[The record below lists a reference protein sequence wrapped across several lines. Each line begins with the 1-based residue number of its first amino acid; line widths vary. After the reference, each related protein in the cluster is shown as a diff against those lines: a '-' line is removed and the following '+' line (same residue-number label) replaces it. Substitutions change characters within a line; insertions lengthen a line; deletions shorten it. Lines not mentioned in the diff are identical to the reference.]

1 MALPTIPRSQVD
13 PTPIVRLSRTFN
25 ISAAHRL
32 HSIYLSDEE
41 NAKLYGPCNRQYGHG
56 HNYKITVSLT
66 GQVNPRTGMVVN
78 LRVLKSIAQQYVA
91 DLLDHRN
98 LDIEVDY
105 FDKRPSTTENL
116 AVLVWQQM
124 RLGLRDTGLPEA
136 LLDNVTID
144 ETDAN
149 RVSYS
154 GNVRNHPFSVKM

>member
-1 MALPTIPRSQVD
+1 MVPPTIPRLQVE
-13 PTPIVRLSRTFN
+13 PVPVVRLSRTFN

-32 HSIYLSDEE
+32 HSIYLSDED
-41 NAKLYGPCNRQYGHG
+41 NIKLYGPCNRQYGHG
-56 HNYKITVSLT
+56 HNYKITVSLV
-66 GQVNPRTGMVVN
+66 GRVDPHTGMVVN

-105 FDKRPSTTENL
+105 FVKRPSTTENL

-124 RLGLRDTGLPEA
+124 HLGLKDTGLPES
-136 LLDNVTID
+136 LLDNVTIE

-149 RVSYS
+149 CVSYS
-154 GNVRNHPFSVKM
+154 GKYATN